1 MSERE
6 ATRLVWYFD
15 IVSPCSYLQFEAY
28 SELMQTAGRCRAQV
42 SNTTV

>member
-15 IVSPCSYLQFEAY
+15 FVSPYSYLQFDAY
-28 SELMQTAGRCRAQV
+28 SELMHTAGRCRAQV
-42 SNTTV
+42 LNTTV